1 MTTPRHPEPISP
13 GPGDSSVPA
22 GFIDN
27 TRAGYDSVAAKYAD
41 TFFHELAHK
50 PLDCELLTR
59 LVSLVGNLGPI
70 CDMGCGPGQ
79 IARFLQDRG
88 AQALGVDLSPGLIA
102 EARRLSPDIEY
113 HTGNMLALEVTDNA
127 WGGIAA
133 FYSIIH
139 LPEGRIADALREFWR
154 VLRPGGRLL
163 LSFHVGDK
171 VFHRDDW
178 WGQRVSLDFH
188 FLAPERIEASL
199 HEIGF
204 NLEESLVRHP
214 YPTEYAS
221 RRAYLLARR
230 PG

>member
-1 MTTPRHPEPISP
+1 M
-13 GPGDSSVPA
+13 D
-22 GFIDN
+22 FIDN
-27 TRAGYDSVAAKYAD
+27 TRAGYDSVAAKYAA
-41 TFFHELAHK
+41 TFFHELNHK
-50 PLDCELLTR
+50 PLDRELLTR

-79 IARFLQDRG
+79 IARFLQDHG

-102 EARRLSPDIEY
+102 EARRLSPAIEFS
-113 HTGNMLALEVTDNA
+113 TGNMIALEVPDCT

-139 LPEGRIADALREFWR
+139 LPENRIADALREFWR

-163 LSFHVGDK
+163 LSFHVGDQI
-171 VFHRDDW
+171 VHRDDW
-178 WGQRVSLDFH
+178 WDQRVSLDFH
-188 FLAPERIEASL
+188 FLAPERIDTSL
-199 HEIGF
+199 REIGF
-204 NLEESLVRHP
+204 IIEESIVRQP

-230 PG
+230 PV